1 MSHHKKAPEVAMNVK
16 HILFIVLVL
25 PTVALAQPTAKRV
38 VEQVSLDQHLGA
50 ELPLDAML
58 VDEQGQTVRLGD
70 YFHGKP
76 VIVNFVYFRCPMLCT
91 QVLNGLLTS
100 SQGLPLELARDYE
113 IVSISIDPNDTPAMA
128 AAKKER
134 YVEKYRRSGGDA
146 GWHFLTADEATIA
159 KLTEIAGFRYAY
171 DAKTDQFA
179 HASGIIVATPEGRLA
194 RYLYGIDYPPTDL
207 RLALVEAS
215 EGKIGSLVDQFLLLC
230 YHYDPQ
236 TGRYGLVIARL
247 IQGSGILTA
256 TCLGGF
262 LIAMYR
268 KERRLSRA
276 AKEAT

>member
-1 MSHHKKAPEVAMNVK
+1 MNVK